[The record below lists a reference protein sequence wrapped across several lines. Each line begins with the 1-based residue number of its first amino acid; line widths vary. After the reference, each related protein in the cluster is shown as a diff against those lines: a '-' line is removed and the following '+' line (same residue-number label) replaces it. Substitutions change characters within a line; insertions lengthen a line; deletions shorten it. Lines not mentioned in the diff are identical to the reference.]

1 MEEFKIA
8 SSTDDWDL
16 IFITIWHTVA
26 LYQWLWDCGEKNHER
41 TFQQMLSAWPP
52 LALSFS
58 MEIHFLPGCHPFI
71 FSHPSSNWGFHL
83 ISTVYSS
90 YEVKSWETF
99 ESVDPDDELQLINHS
114 AEAKDSSS
122 FSTDK
127 NLKKRKPNPKNVK
140 YLASI
145 PLRFYYIPLSLQL
158 TATGSAAESA
168 GATEAKFR
176 KTRIKC
182 SSWWELLGGAPRALE
197 HTLLLLGGSFA
208 QHPHLSCTFWWIH
221 GPQLLQSLHG
231 KKVTGT
237 MKKDEGM

>member
-1 MEEFKIA
+1 MR
-8 SSTDDWDL
+8 S
-16 IFITIWHTVA
+16 
-26 LYQWLWDCGEKNHER
+26 NHGKHSRVWIQMMSYSWYPTQLKQR
-41 TFQQMLSAWPP
+41 TPLVFQQTK
-52 LALSFS
+52 
-58 MEIHFLPGCHPFI
+58 I
-71 FSHPSSNWGFHL
+71 
-83 ISTVYSS
+83 
-90 YEVKSWETF
+90 
-99 ESVDPDDELQLINHS
+99 
-114 AEAKDSSS
+114 
-122 FSTDK
+122 
-127 NLKKRKPNPKNVK
+127 LKKKPNPKNVK

-221 GPQLLQSLHG
+221 GQQLLQSLHG